1 MGKIQELLDHVR
13 QEQEN
18 FPAAQRMVAAYVV
31 ENYHQIPFLSISTL
45 AQKIGV
51 SDNTVVKFC
60 NHLGFSKFAEFKQ
73 IFADYA
79 HSELVM
85 FNMLEKNEGALDDD
99 NSFFAQGLEDDMNAI
114 RATLTDTGN
123 REKLP
128 ELLEMI
134 NRAEHIYVTG
144 GRGSAYM
151 AGLLASTLR
160 YLDLRVHEVTSGLG
174 NYLDQ
179 LSVIGKDDLVIVL
192 SFPRYTAQ
200 VVEGVRYLHEQ
211 GIPVALITDT
221 GLSPAQPYADL
232 AFHCKVLSG
241 YYFPCYAG
249 CLSLISVIC
258 RAAGSVR
265 KKGAAEHVR
274 QLESQLLERGIFL

>member
-1 MGKIQELLDHVR
+1 MR

-18 FPAAQRMVAAYVV
+18 FPAAQRLVAAYIV

-45 AQKIGV
+45 AQRIGV

-73 IFADYA
+73 VFADYA

-85 FNMLEKNEGALDDD
+85 FNRLTEHEEVPEDD
-99 NSFFAQGLEDDMNAI
+99 NSFFAQGLEDDMAVS
-114 RATLTDTGN
+114 RATLTDPGN

-128 ELLEMI
+128 RLLEMI
-134 NRAEHIYVTG
+134 DRAEHIYVTG
-144 GRGSAYM
+144 ARSSGYM

-160 YLDLRVHEVTSGLG
+160 YLDLKVHEVNGGLG

-179 LSVIGKDDLVIVL
+179 LSVIGAEDLVIAF

-211 GIPVALITDT
+211 KIPVALITDT

-232 AFHCKVLSG
+232 TFHCKVISG
-241 YYFPCYAG
+241 YYFPCYTG
-249 CLSLISVIC
+249 CLSLINVIC
-258 RAAGSVR
+258 RAAAAAR

-274 QLESQLLERGIFL
+274 ELESQLLERGIFL